1 MSRNVD
7 LELAA
12 HAVKT
17 LLTAL
22 GENTERSGLLE
33 TPGRVAKALMEM
45 TSGNDVD
52 AEALLKSF
60 PDDGERY
67 DEMIV
72 VSNIPFT
79 SLCEHHMLPFR
90 GHAAVG
96 YIPDGR
102 WVGLS
107 KLARLVDAYAKR
119 LQVQE
124 RLTVQVASTLANAL
138 RCKGTGVVLRATH
151 QCMECRGVQK
161 HGSVTTTNSLLGVFR
176 EPAVRAEFFH
186 SIAAAHS
193 YAAE

>member
-1 MSRNVD
+1 MSRTVD
-7 LELAA
+7 LDQAA
-12 HAVKT
+12 RAVVV
-17 LLTAL
+17 LLNAL
-22 GENTERSGLLE
+22 GENSERSGLHE
-33 TPGRVAKALMEM
+33 TPMRVAKALAEM
-45 TSGNDVD
+45 TSGMDVD
-52 AEALLKSF
+52 AAALLKSF

-107 KLARLVDAYAKR
+107 KLARLVDVYAKR

-124 RLTVQVASTLANAL
+124 RMTVQIATTLATAL
-138 RCKGTGVVLRATH
+138 KCAGTGVVLRATH

-161 HGSVTTTNSLLGVFR
+161 HGAVTTTNSLLGVFR

-186 SIAAAHS
+186 SIAAAQS